1 MNNIIQFPLERVRK
15 SKKDLLIDEFASI
28 SEEMVEIAQYIFEII
43 EFELEEL
50 DLVYYES
57 VDLREDADMF
67 VITNLLYSMLA
78 RHQGIPHNLQSDLD
92 AIYDKLN
99 YIMEPETE

>member
-15 SKKDLLIDEFASI
+15 SKKDLLMDEFASI

-50 DLVYYES
+50 DLLYYES

-67 VITNLLYSMLA
+67 VITNLIYSMLA
-78 RHQGIPHNLQSDLD
+78 RHQGIPHNLHNDLD
-92 AIYDKLN
+92 KIYDKLN